1 MLRPVFWS
9 IEMRFVKIA
18 LALAALAPLASY
30 AALGA
35 APAPRTHAVA
45 APRSLL
51 QSAATS
57 NAAAASYTAREA
69 TDANGVTIREY
80 VLPTNVVFAVTWQ
93 GPVRPDMSELLGS
106 YFPNFANPGEGRTH
120 GIGPMVQHNSAFH
133 IESAGHTGYFFGKA
147 FLPRL
152 VPVNV
157 RMENLQ

>member
-1 MLRPVFWS
+1 MK
-9 IEMRFVKIA
+9 FVKIA
-18 LALAALAPLASY
+18 MALAALAPLASY

-35 APAPRTHAVA
+35 APVTRTHTVA

-51 QSAATS
+51 QSTATTGAS
-57 NAAAASYTAREA
+57 AAAASYTLREA
-69 TDANGVTIREY
+69 KDADGVTIREY

-106 YFPNFANPGEGRTH
+106 YFPNFANPGEGRTN

-147 FLPRL
+147 YLPSL
-152 VPVNV
+152 VPANV
-157 RMENLQ
+157 RMETLQ